1 MPLPTTGPL
10 SLSQVNT
17 ELGRPTTAT
26 ISLGEAAVRAL
37 AGVPSGPIGKASL
50 RGKSAQYS
58 HTISAHQLHLNL
70 RSYLLGQGWD
80 GVSVASVTIASGV
93 YIWSDNTSVPA
104 LDMGGAFPGGLTL
117 INNGFIMGKG
127 GDGGYLTSGRASYM
141 APTSG
146 GPAITLT
153 GPISINNTNGYIG
166 GGGGGG
172 AGATGA
178 YSLFFNATEMFSP
191 GGGGAGGGRGGPANN
206 GSNTGGTTLGGFGE
220 GGAIG
225 QIGSVASGNPWP
237 GQTIATHGGAGGAAG
252 AVIHGASGGI

>member
-1 MPLPTTGPL
+1 MPLPTTGPM

-17 ELGRPTTAT
+17 ELGRSATAT

-50 RGKSAQYS
+50 RGKSAQFS

-80 GVSVASVTIASGV
+80 GVSAATVTIAPGV

-127 GDGGYLTSGRASYM
+127 GDGGYLTSGRASYT

-146 GPAITLT
+146 GPAIALT
-153 GPISINNTNGYIG
+153 GPISINNANGYIG

-172 AGATGA
+172 GGSTGA
-178 YSLFFNATEMFSP
+178 VALFFFATPMFAP

-206 GSNTGGTTLGGFGE
+206 GTNTGGTTLGGFGE

-237 GQTIATHGGAGGAAG
+237 GQTIAQHGGAGGASG
-252 AVIHGASGGI
+252 AVIHGASGSI

>member
-17 ELGRPTTAT
+17 ELGRPATAT

-50 RGKSAQYS
+50 RGKSAQFS

-80 GVSVASVTIASGV
+80 GVSAASVTIAPGI

-146 GPAITLT
+146 GPAIALT

-178 YSLFFNATEMFSP
+178 PDFFFFATELFSP
-191 GGGGAGGGRGGPANN
+191 GGGGAGGGRGGAANN
-206 GSNTGGTTLGGFGE
+206 GNTSGTTLGAFGE

-225 QIGSVASGNPWP
+225 QIGSISTAGNPWA
-237 GQTIATHGGAGGAAG
+237 GQTIAQHGGAGGASG
-252 AVIHGASGGI
+252 AVVHGTSGRI